1 MDEDVH
7 GVAEFAGALKGKV
20 RDEVKKAV
28 VDWVVNDR
36 WIATLVG
43 KVTGKLEEAR
53 GMPGVLGYSG

>member
-1 MDEDVH
+1 MSVSYGTARKCAPNKE
-7 GVAEFAGALKGKV
+7 
-20 RDEVKKAV
+20 DEVKKAV